1 MDLSV
6 IFVFQVFGNPKHPL
20 VHIVGEFCRIGDVQ
34 TDIRSDSLFVNATV
48 GETMGDGH
56 RDLDVITAV
65 WEHDVTTLGNI
76 LTAVSVFPTINS
88 RSFTTGP

>member
-1 MDLSV
+1 MNRTLSPDT
-6 IFVFQVFGNPKHPL
+6 VFTVFSLRQNIIL
-20 VHIVGEFCRIGDVQ
+20 RIGGWFFAY
-34 TDIRSDSLFVNATV
+34 IDSLFVNATV